1 MIVLSGND
9 ISVSFGGET
18 LFHDVNFRLE
28 ENGRAGLVGV
38 NGCGKTTLMHVI
50 NGRQEAET
58 GGISKAAGI
67 KLGCMEQYVIRDDNI
82 TLYDEV
88 LEIFRPLIDAENEL
102 ADIAA
107 TTASRRC
114 QGRCSCRKDLS
125 VRADL
130 PINQ

>member
-58 GGISKAAGI
+58 GYKQGGGNKT
-67 KLGCMEQYVIRDDNI
+67 R
-82 TLYDEV
+82 LYGAV
-88 LEIFRPLIDAENEL
+88 CYP
-102 ADIAA
+102 
-107 TTASRRC
+107 
-114 QGRCSCRKDLS
+114 
-125 VRADL
+125 
-130 PINQ
+130 